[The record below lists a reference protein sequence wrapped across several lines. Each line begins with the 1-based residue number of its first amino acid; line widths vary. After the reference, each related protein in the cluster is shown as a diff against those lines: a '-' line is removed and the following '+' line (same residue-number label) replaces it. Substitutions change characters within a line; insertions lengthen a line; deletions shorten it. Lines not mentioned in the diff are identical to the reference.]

1 MIYTQLPPTYKY
13 DILAEA
19 VYGREVEYFHY
30 DFDRINFEHILNGLP
45 ECEYRTNIEK
55 RLADTIGAMAQVEK
69 TMSALVAQIDDK
81 VAYAGGVVR
90 AIEKRAAEKLK
101 EQK

>member
-13 DILAEA
+13 DILAQA

-30 DFDRINFEHILNGLP
+30 DFDRINFEHILKDLP

-69 TMSALVAQIDDK
+69 TMAALVAQIDDEA
-81 VAYAGGVVR
+81 AYAEGVFR
-90 AIEKRAAEKLK
+90 AIEKRAADKLK